1 MDTRKYLQ
9 GQASDGYKFFGNHKI
24 DKNSYIFRTLAPN
37 AKNLYVVGDF
47 NGLREEKLRKYSTG
61 IFSKT
66 IKNVKE
72 FDKYLYVIEDR
83 NGKKSYKLDPFAKIS
98 DDKNSL
104 VFDKTY
110 KFSYKIKENR
120 NLNIYEMK
128 FDKEVFKDEKKI
140 VEFIKYLKEN
150 NFTHLKAMMIFSN
163 YFQSMGRVIRKSF
176 FSVNKNLVD
185 LEKLKK
191 FIDLLHKNNIGII
204 FDIDISGFSPC
215 DKGLIKFD
223 GSNIY
228 NYDYDDIFY
237 NYNGMVNFDPSKY
250 IVKSYVLSFI
260 TYLID
265 EFNVDGISLENLE
278 NLIFWQ
284 GDKSRGYNEFWIEFI
299 RIINSHI
306 KSFKRLS
313 IGSYNSIWKE
323 DLNLDLGFSY
333 IYDRSLDK
341 IIKIMQK
348 YPIERDRYSY
358 IVKNLIENDYKNFL
372 LGFNYFDSLSEGA
385 SLAMKINSD
394 DKKYQQLKTLFLL
407 VYSLNSKK
415 ILFMEDE
422 FGSLETYYSDKKINF
437 KIRNN
442 QEDDFNKFYKKIS
455 KFYKENKELYKND
468 AITKILEIE
477 GYSLYA
483 FKRMYKNNEFLVVI
497 NLTDLDYNINFS
509 KKTETILTSFKEISI
524 KNNNLFIPAFGSGI
538 FKIK

>member
-9 GQASDGYKFFGNHKI
+9 GEASDGYKFFGNHKI

-47 NGLREEKLRKYSTG
+47 NGWREEKLRKYSTG

-72 FDKYLYVIEDR
+72 FDKYLYVIEDM

-128 FDKEVFKDEKKI
+128 FDKEVFEDEKKI

-163 YFQSMGRVIRKSF
+163 YFQSMGRDIRKSF

-228 NYDYDDIFY
+228 NYDYDDILY
-237 NYNGMVNFDPSKY
+237 SYNGMVNFDPSKY

-265 EFNVDGISLENLE
+265 EFNIDGISLENLE

-299 RIINSHI
+299 SIINSHI

>member
-9 GQASDGYKFFGNHKI
+9 GEASDGYKFFGNHKV
-24 DKNSYIFRTLAPN
+24 DKNSYIFRTLASN

-47 NGLREEKLRKYSTG
+47 NGWREEKLRKYSTG

-72 FDKYLYVIEDR
+72 FDKYLYVIEDM

-128 FDKEVFKDEKKI
+128 FDKEVFEDEKKI

-163 YFQSMGRVIRKSF
+163 YFQSMGRDIRKSF

-228 NYDYDDIFY
+228 NYDYDDILY
-237 NYNGMVNFDPSKY
+237 SYNGMVNFDPSKY

-265 EFNVDGISLENLE
+265 EFNIDGISLENLE

-299 RIINSHI
+299 SIINSHI

-372 LGFNYFDSLSEGA
+372 LGFNYFDSLSDGA

>member
-9 GQASDGYKFFGNHKI
+9 GEASDGYKFFGNHKI

-47 NGLREEKLRKYSTG
+47 NGWREEKLRKYSTG

-72 FDKYLYVIEDR
+72 FDKYLYVIEDM

-128 FDKEVFKDEKKI
+128 FDKEVFEDEKKI

-163 YFQSMGRVIRKSF
+163 YFQSMGRDIRKSF

-191 FIDLLHKNNIGII
+191 FIDLFHKNNIGII
-204 FDIDISGFSPC
+204 FDIDISCFSPC

-228 NYDYDDIFY
+228 NYDYDDILY
-237 NYNGMVNFDPSKY
+237 SYNGMVNFDLSKY

-265 EFNVDGISLENLE
+265 EFNIDGISLGNLE

-306 KSFKRLS
+306 KSFKKISL
-313 IGSYNSIWKE
+313 GSYNSIWKE
-323 DLNLDLGFSY
+323 DLNFDLGFSY

-468 AITKILEIE
+468 AITKIIEIE

-509 KKTETILTSFKEISI
+509 KKTETILTSFKEIST

>member
-9 GQASDGYKFFGNHKI
+9 GEASDGYKFFGNHKI

-47 NGLREEKLRKYSTG
+47 NGWREEKLRKYSTG

-72 FDKYLYVIEDR
+72 FDKYLYVIEDM
-83 NGKKSYKLDPFAKIS
+83 NGKKSHKLDPFAKIS

-128 FDKEVFKDEKKI
+128 FDKEVFEDEKKI

-163 YFQSMGRVIRKSF
+163 YFQSMGRDIRKSF

-228 NYDYDDIFY
+228 NYDYYDILY
-237 NYNGMVNFDPSKY
+237 SYNGMVNFDPSKY

-265 EFNVDGISLENLE
+265 EFNIDGISLENLE

-299 RIINSHI
+299 SIINSHI

-313 IGSYNSIWKE
+313 LGSYNSIWKE

-394 DKKYQQLKTLFLL
+394 NKKYQQLKTLFLL

-468 AITKILEIE
+468 AITKIIEIE

>member
-9 GQASDGYKFFGNHKI
+9 GEASDGYKFFGNHKI

-47 NGLREEKLRKYSTG
+47 NGWREEKLRKYSTG

-72 FDKYLYVIEDR
+72 FDKYLYVIEDM

-128 FDKEVFKDEKKI
+128 FDKEVFEDEKKI

-163 YFQSMGRVIRKSF
+163 YFQSMGRYIRKSF

-228 NYDYDDIFY
+228 NYDYDDILY
-237 NYNGMVNFDPSKY
+237 SYNGMVNFDPSKY

-265 EFNVDGISLENLE
+265 EFNIDGISLENLE

-299 RIINSHI
+299 SIINSHI

>member
-9 GQASDGYKFFGNHKI
+9 GEASDGYKFFGNHKI

-47 NGLREEKLRKYSTG
+47 NGWREEKLRKYSTG

-72 FDKYLYVIEDR
+72 FDKYLYVIEDM

-128 FDKEVFKDEKKI
+128 FDKEVFEDEKKI

-163 YFQSMGRVIRKSF
+163 YFQSMGRDIRKSF

-228 NYDYDDIFY
+228 NYDYDDILY
-237 NYNGMVNFDPSKY
+237 SYNGMVNFDPSKY

-265 EFNVDGISLENLE
+265 EFNIDGISLENLE

-299 RIINSHI
+299 SIINSHI

-348 YPIERDRYSY
+348 YPVERDRYSY

>member
-9 GQASDGYKFFGNHKI
+9 GEASDGYKFFGNHKI

-47 NGLREEKLRKYSTG
+47 NGWREEKLRKYSTG

-72 FDKYLYVIEDR
+72 FDKYLYVIEDM

-128 FDKEVFKDEKKI
+128 FDKEVFEDEKKI

-163 YFQSMGRVIRKSF
+163 YFQSMGRDIRKSF

-191 FIDLLHKNNIGII
+191 FIDFLHKNNIGII

-228 NYDYDDIFY
+228 NYDYDDILY
-237 NYNGMVNFDPSKY
+237 SYNGMVNFDPSKY

-265 EFNVDGISLENLE
+265 EFNIDGISLENLE

-299 RIINSHI
+299 SIINSHI

-313 IGSYNSIWKE
+313 LGSYNSIWKE

-509 KKTETILTSFKEISI
+509 KKTETILTSFKEIST

>member
-9 GQASDGYKFFGNHKI
+9 GEASDGYKFFGNHKI

-47 NGLREEKLRKYSTG
+47 NGWREEKLRKYSTG

-128 FDKEVFKDEKKI
+128 FDKEVFEDDKKN

-163 YFQSMGRVIRKSF
+163 YFQSMGRYIRKSF

-228 NYDYDDIFY
+228 NYDYDDILY
-237 NYNGMVNFDPSKY
+237 SYNGMVNFDPSKY

-265 EFNVDGISLENLE
+265 EFNIDGISLENLE

-313 IGSYNSIWKE
+313 LGSYNSILKE
-323 DLNLDLGFSY
+323 DLNFDLGFSY

-385 SLAMKINSD
+385 SLAMKMNSD

-422 FGSLETYYSDKKINF
+422 FGSLETYYFDKKINF

-509 KKTETILTSFKEISI
+509 KKTETILTSFKEIST

>member
-9 GQASDGYKFFGNHKI
+9 GEASDGYKFFGNHKI

-47 NGLREEKLRKYSTG
+47 NGWREEKLRKYSTG

-120 NLNIYEMK
+120 NLNIYEIK
-128 FDKEVFKDEKKI
+128 FDKEVFEDEKKI

-163 YFQSMGRVIRKSF
+163 YFQSMGRDIRKSF

-191 FIDLLHKNNIGII
+191 FIDLFHKNNIGII
-204 FDIDISGFSPC
+204 FDIDISCFSPC

-228 NYDYDDIFY
+228 NYDYDDILY
-237 NYNGMVNFDPSKY
+237 SYNGMVNFDPSKY

-265 EFNVDGISLENLE
+265 EFNIDGISLGNLE

-299 RIINSHI
+299 RMINSHI
-306 KSFKRLS
+306 KSFKKISL
-313 IGSYNSIWKE
+313 GSYNSIWKK
-323 DLNLDLGFSY
+323 DLDLDLGFSY

-385 SLAMKINSD
+385 SLAMKMNSD

-422 FGSLETYYSDKKINF
+422 FGSLETYYFDKKINF

-468 AITKILEIE
+468 AMTKILEIE

-509 KKTETILTSFKEISI
+509 QKTETILTSFKEIST